1 VGDRK
6 GRLGGVTGVRW
17 IRGSEEGRPGGGR
30 TTSERKTKKV
40 GQAGATGWVEEPYRA
55 EPAAAF
61 EGSAAGWMTCGPD
74 TEWSQRSDGWVIAV
88 YTRSPQRGPTVGQG
102 CGLGPF
108 GITVAGCVVGLR
120 QKRIVRNEE
129 SRVHIVTKILVIF
142 GALFSVLLA
151 ALTIAFSTNADR
163 LKEDV
168 LNSNAARIAWEAKVK
183 EVEGSQAAVVTNYQ
197 DGMKKISDTK
207 ADLEKANVSL
217 QSERATLLADK
228 NNAELSAASSK
239 NQFEALTAVA
249 KTNATTLA
257 SLTEEVNALR
267 TALVGASK
275 RENELVDR
283 LNDEEARRQVLEQTT
298 RALRE
303 ELTDARTAL
312 DRVKSGVTDT
322 AKGEA
327 FVDRTGPIVQAR
339 VKKVM
344 ASPAGDEL
352 VEINEGSNARLRTNQ
367 KLSII
372 RDGKFIATLVLM
384 QVEAQGSVGRVDKLG
399 KTVTIMPEDM
409 VLSRFE

>member
-1 VGDRK
+1 
-6 GRLGGVTGVRW
+6 
-17 IRGSEEGRPGGGR
+17 
-30 TTSERKTKKV
+30 
-40 GQAGATGWVEEPYRA
+40 
-55 EPAAAF
+55 
-61 EGSAAGWMTCGPD
+61 M
-74 TEWSQRSDGWVIAV
+74 
-88 YTRSPQRGPTVGQG
+88 
-102 CGLGPF
+102 
-108 GITVAGCVVGLR
+108 
-120 QKRIVRNEE
+120 
-129 SRVHIVTKILVIF
+129 HIVTKILVIF